1 MPGHIRQYAGR
12 LLVFTS
18 LLAAFSAAR
27 AEKIASI
34 IIDDL
39 GNNYEQGQTAINFP
53 AALTLSILPQTTFA
67 TTLATQAHANHK
79 EVMLHLPLQSV
90 EHHRLSPGTLQLHMT
105 RQQFDQSLKKNLAS
119 VPHVRGIN
127 NHMGSLLSQHPG
139 HMDWLMAEISGL
151 NNVYFIDSL
160 TSHKSVI
167 ADTASHYR
175 IPNLVRDVFLDPDA
189 KPDTIRQQFDRFI
202 DVVKRKGYAIAIAH
216 PYPTTLSFLRN
227 NLDKL
232 AEHGI
237 ELVPVSKLLELRGNK
252 NHATCTSPTCSG
264 L

>member
-1 MPGHIRQYAGR
+1 MSGHIHQYAGR
-12 LLVFTS
+12 LFVYVV
-18 LLAAFSAAR
+18 LLAASSAAG

-39 GNNYEQGQTAINFP
+39 GNNYEQGQTVVNFP
-53 AALTLSILPQTTFA
+53 AALTLTILPQTTFA
-67 TTLATQAHANHK
+67 TTLATQAHANNK
-79 EVMLHLPLQSV
+79 EIMLHLPLQSV
-90 EHHRLSPGTLQLHMT
+90 EHHRLSPGTLTLHMT
-105 RQQFDQSLKKNLAS
+105 RQQFDQSLRQNLAS

-139 HMDWLMAEISGL
+139 HMDWLMTEISSL
-151 NNVYFIDSL
+151 DNVYFIDSL

-167 ADTASHYR
+167 ADTASHYQ

-189 KPDTIRQQFDRFI
+189 KPETIRKQFERFI
-202 DVVKRKGYAIAIAH
+202 DVAKKKGYAIAIAH

-252 NHATCTSPTCSG
+252 NHVTCTGSTCSG

>member
-1 MPGHIRQYAGR
+1 MPGHIHQRAGR
-12 LLVFTS
+12 LFLFVA
-18 LLAAFSAAR
+18 LLAAFPAAG

-39 GNNYEQGQTAINFP
+39 GNNYEHGRTVINFP

-67 TTLATQAHANHK
+67 TTLATQAHANNK

-90 EHHRLSPGTLQLHMT
+90 EHHKLSPGTLKLHMT
-105 RQQFDQSLKKNLAS
+105 RQQFDQSLRESLAS

-139 HMDWLMAEISGL
+139 HMDWLMAEISAL
-151 NNVYFIDSL
+151 DNIYFIDSL

-175 IPNLVRDVFLDPDA
+175 IPNLERDVFLDPDA
-189 KPDTIRQQFDRFI
+189 KPETIRKQFDRFI
-202 DVVKRKGYAIAIAH
+202 DVAKRKGYAIAIAH

-252 NHATCTSPTCSG
+252 NHVTCTGSTCSG